1 MKAVI
6 LAGGSGSRLWPISR
20 ENKPKQFQKLTSSKT
35 MIQETLDRLDFL
47 NKKDTYIA
55 TNSNYLELVKEQC
68 PNVSE
73 DHIIIEPAVR
83 DTAPCIGL
91 SAIMLEHKY
100 PGEVLAVIYSDHL
113 IKNKKEFIQKLKV
126 AEKTA
131 KKENAI
137 TILEVKAKFANSNLG
152 YVKIGKMLHEIEGCE
167 IYELKKFIEKPDLK
181 TAQTYVDSFK
191 YLWNTGYYVFRTD
204 ILLSHYKK
212 FQPEIYQRLMIIKR
226 SLGTKSEHETI
237 QKEYAECPKISI
249 DYGIMEKIPPQ
260 SVRIIPADFDW
271 SDVGTFEALY
281 SELSEHPH
289 KNISSGQH
297 LCIDAKG
304 CLIYNETKQLIACF
318 GMKNTVIVNTK
329 DALLICPKEKSVEIK
344 KLIEIIKKK
353 HSRLL

>member
-20 ENKPKQFQKLTSSKT
+20 DNKPKQFQKLTSSKT

-47 NKKDTYIA
+47 NTKDIYIA
-55 TNSNYLELVKEQC
+55 TNSKYLELVKQQC
-68 PNVSE
+68 PSISE
-73 DHIIIEPAVR
+73 DHIIIEPALR

-91 SAIMLEHKY
+91 SAVILEHKF
-100 PGEVLAVIYSDHL
+100 PGSVMAVIYSDHL
-113 IKNKKEFIQKLKV
+113 IKNKKDFIKKLKI

-131 KKENAI
+131 QKEKAI

-152 YVKIGKMLHEIEGCE
+152 YVKIGKMLDEIDGCE
-167 IYELKKFIEKPDLK
+167 IYELKKFIEKPDVK
-181 TAQTYVDSFK
+181 TAHTYVDSFK
-191 YLWNTGYYVFRTD
+191 YLWNTGYYVARTD
-204 ILLSHYKK
+204 ILLDHYKK
-212 FQPEIYQRLMIIKR
+212 IQPDIYKRITTIKK
-226 SLGTKSEHETI
+226 SLGTPSEYETI
-237 QKEYAECPKISI
+237 KQEYSECPKISI

-260 SVRIIPADFDW
+260 NVRIIPADFDW
-271 SDVGTFEALY
+271 SDVGTFDSLY

-289 KNISSGQH
+289 KNISSGPH

-329 DALLICPKEKSVEIK
+329 DALLLCPKEKSVEIK

-353 HSRLL
+353 HSKLL